1 MRNARGGQVIPADP
15 AATLRAA
22 MSAASFRPSRAD
34 VRDLWRLA
42 LPIVAVQLGMMAMGV
57 VDTIMVGHF
66 SSEAMAATALGNIY
80 AFGVMLA
87 AMGIPMALDPLMSQA
102 VGAGDTLGETRALQR
117 GVVLVLATTI
127 PVTLLFLPAGAVFRL
142 LGQPEAIIPDA
153 TGFVL
158 TSIPG
163 IAPFLLVTVMRQA
176 LQARHRTR
184 PILIAILVANV
195 VNAGLDWVLVFGNLG
210 FPAMGAVGSAWA
222 TMISRWFLAL
232 CLGALAWPELRVHVV
247 PWRRDAFEVRALLG
261 IVAIG
266 VPISL
271 QIALEVGAFNVAGLL
286 MGGIGQTPL
295 ASHNVALNLAST
307 TFMVPLGI
315 GTAASVLVG
324 NAIGRGD
331 AQAARRAAGAGLA
344 CGAAFMVV
352 SGVTFL
358 AVPGLFARGFAEDA
372 AVVALAASL
381 IPIAGVFQVF
391 DGVQCV
397 ATGVL
402 RGAGES
408 RPAAVANLVGYWIVG
423 LPFGWWLTHRAGLGP
438 QGIWWGLTLGLAA
451 VAVLLTWRT
460 TRVLRGEVRRVSV

>member
-1 MRNARGGQVIPADP
+1 
-15 AATLRAA
+15 

-42 LPIVAVQLGMMAMGV
+42 LPIVAVQVGGMAMGV

-66 SSEAMAATALGNIY
+66 SPDAMAATALGNIY
-80 AFGVMLA
+80 AFAVLMAG
-87 AMGIPMALDPLMSQA
+87 MGIPMALDPLLSQA
-102 VGAGDTLGETRALQR
+102 VGAGDAEGETRALQR
-117 GVVLVLATTI
+117 GVVIVLALTV
-127 PVTLLFLPAGAVFRL
+127 PLTLLFLPAGAVFRF

-153 TGFVL
+153 TAFVL
-158 TSIPG
+158 ASIPG
-163 IAPFLLVTVMRQA
+163 IAPFLVTTVMRQS
-176 LQARHRTR
+176 LQARHRIR
-184 PILIAILVANV
+184 PILVAILAANV
-195 VNAGLDWVLVFGNLG
+195 VNAGLDWVLVFGHLG

-222 TMISRWFLAL
+222 TAASRWFQTLSL
-232 CLGALAWPELRVHVV
+232 CALAWPSLRAHFV
-247 PWRRDAFEVRALLG
+247 PWRREAFDLRAIRG
-261 IVAIG
+261 ILAIG

-286 MGGIGQTPL
+286 MGRIGATPL
-295 ASHNVALNLAST
+295 AGHNVALNLASL

-315 GTAASVLVG
+315 GTATSVLVG

-331 AQAARRAAGAGLA
+331 SSAARRAAGAGVV
-344 CGAAFMVV
+344 CGAAFMLL
-352 SGVTFL
+352 SGATFL
-358 AVPGLFARGFAEDA
+358 SVPGLFARAYADDA

-397 ATGVL
+397 ASGIL

-408 RPAAVANLVGYWIVG
+408 RPAAAANLVGYWIVG
-423 LPFGWWLTHRAGLGP
+423 LPFGWWLTHYAQIGP

-451 VAVLLTWRT
+451 VAVLLTYRT
-460 TRVLRGEVRRVSV
+460 TRVLRGDVRRVSVEGSTPTPSAARE